1 MHRKQLNNLTV
12 SPANDQVLGI
22 SQGAERGGDQHRP
35 EELRREAYV
44 KGKTRMDLA
53 SGQDAGGWRVCE
65 GQWEIGGKN
74 IGHWC

>member
-12 SPANDQVLGI
+12 SPTNDQVLGI

-44 KGKTRMDLA
+44 KGKTRMGLA
-53 SGQDAGGWRVCE
+53 SGQDVGTAWTVMWRCIPSWLESV
-65 GQWEIGGKN
+65 
-74 IGHWC
+74 